1 MPLFM
6 QRDKSMTIKEV
17 VRKYSNDLKTV
28 THIPKKE
35 VEMLVMHLL
44 KQNVIWLH
52 LNYDKP
58 FEHEKEL
65 EKLVQKRSTH
75 YPLEY
80 IIQKVSFYGE
90 LFDIVPGVLI
100 PRPETELLIDGVL
113 EQLKAIKKPK
123 RVLEIGVGSGVIGI
137 MLALL
142 VEDITLVGVD
152 INDKALELAKN
163 NAKKLGVEDKIT
175 FVKSNLFENVTSE
188 FDMVVSN
195 PPYIASN
202 YILPKNVEFEP
213 KNALFSGQKGD
224 ELLKQII
231 AQTSSRNIA
240 YLSCEM
246 GYDQRQII
254 QEYLHGF
261 DVKAV
266 EFYKDYA
273 GFDRGFHLVFK
284 TPSK

>member
-1 MPLFM
+1 M
-6 QRDKSMTIKEV
+6 
-17 VRKYSNDLKTV
+17 
-28 THIPKKE
+28 HI
-35 VEMLVMHLL
+35 L

-58 FEHEKEL
+58 FIYENEL
-65 EKLVQKRSTH
+65 KKLIQQRATH
-75 YPLEY
+75 YPLDY

-123 RVLEIGVGSGVIGI
+123 RVLEIGVGSGVISI

-142 VEDITLVGVD
+142 VEDIMLVGVD

-175 FVKSNLFENVTSE
+175 FIKSNLFENVTSE

-202 YILPKNVEFEP
+202 YVLPKNVEFEP

-231 AQTSSRNIA
+231 AQTSSKNIA

-266 EFYKDYA
+266 EFYKDYT